1 LQRLLQVVESQPP
14 EVEKQTALY
23 WGAYPLLTGTAIGN
37 GNDAW
42 RKVGFSMSEP
52 DDPRLFE
59 APRIRGSDGSTD
71 GRIVAAWVTLALAV
85 GFLIFGLYRMLV
97 YDEYSDKIV
106 GGDAYNYL
114 ILTERG
120 IGFICA
126 GIALAVIAAVLTLQV
141 IAGRKS
147 TG

>member
-1 LQRLLQVVESQPP
+1 M
-14 EVEKQTALY
+14 A
-23 WGAYPLLTGTAIGN
+23 A
-37 GNDAW
+37 
-42 RKVGFSMSEP
+42 P

-59 APRIRGSDGSTD
+59 SPRVRETGSSVG
-71 GRIVAAWVTLALAV
+71 GLIIAAWVALVTAV

-126 GIALAVIAAVLTLQV
+126 GIALAVIAAVLTLQG
-141 IAGRKS
+141 IAARKS
-147 TG
+147 GR